1 MRNQKEY
8 IGLNHVTLA
17 VSDLERLITF
27 YSELLGFSIRMRSPS
42 SAYLEAG
49 NLWLALVVDAE
60 VRRGPLPEYSHIALS
75 VDRASL
81 PVLANRLTH
90 AGVKQWQEPENSDSF
105 YFVDP
110 DGHKLE
116 LHSGDLRSRLRARAT
131 NPRPKTTI
139 YE

>member
-1 MRNQKEY
+1 MSIK
-8 IGLNHVTLA
+8 GLNHVTLA
-17 VSDLERLITF
+17 VSDLERSVAF
-27 YSELLGFSIRMRSPS
+27 YSVLLGFSIRMRSPS

-75 VDRASL
+75 VDQASL
-81 PVLANRLTH
+81 PVLANRLTR
-90 AGVKQWQEPENSDSF
+90 AGTKQWQKPENSDSF

-116 LHSGDLRSRLRARAT
+116 LHSGDLRRRLRARAV
-131 NPRPKTTI
+131 NPWPDTAI

>member
-1 MRNQKEY
+1 MS
-8 IGLNHVTLA
+8 ITGLNHVTLA
-17 VSDLERLITF
+17 VSDFERSVIF

-42 SAYLEAG
+42 SAYLEG
-49 NLWLALVVDAE
+49 GSLWLALVVDTG
-60 VRRGPLPEYSHIALS
+60 VRRNPLPEYSHIALR

-81 PVLANRLTH
+81 PVLADKLTR
-90 AGVKQWQEPENSDSF
+90 AGVARWQESENPDSF

-116 LHSGDLRSRLRARAT
+116 LHSGDLRSRLRARAA
-131 NPRPKTTI
+131 NPRPNATI